1 MSLNLSLVDKIG
13 SLDSDDLTVS
23 SDELDYQID
32 NIDLNKQILKS
43 QYAIIKKIGKGS
55 FANVWLAY
63 DILND
68 NFVAIKVQH
77 PDNYDEGIDELKFLM
92 KIAKYNYRYIN
103 NIIDGFIHSRR
114 DNREKKKYICMVF
127 ELLACN
133 LYDII
138 KEGKYS
144 NGLPINIVKSITLN
158 SFVEAFID
166 SRYTFQTKTKESKKK
181 KSVKKLGKKKMPSK

>member
-68 NFVAIKVQH
+68 NFVAKPIY
-77 PDNYDEGIDELKFLM
+77 PLP
-92 KIAKYNYRYIN
+92 
-103 NIIDGFIHSRR
+103 
-114 DNREKKKYICMVF
+114 
-127 ELLACN
+127 LLI
-133 LYDII
+133 L
-138 KEGKYS
+138 
-144 NGLPINIVKSITLN
+144 
-158 SFVEAFID
+158 
-166 SRYTFQTKTKESKKK
+166 
-181 KSVKKLGKKKMPSK
+181 